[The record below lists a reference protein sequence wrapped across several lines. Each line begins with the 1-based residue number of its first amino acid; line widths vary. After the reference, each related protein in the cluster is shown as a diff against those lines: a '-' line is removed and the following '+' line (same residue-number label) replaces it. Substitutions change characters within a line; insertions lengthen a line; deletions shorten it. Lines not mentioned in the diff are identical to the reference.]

1 MSNIAPNS
9 RFKFDI
15 NKHILRQDI
24 LFLEPG
30 AHILL
35 KWTKTLQDSA
45 AHHFV
50 QIPAL
55 NNKILCPVLAIKHL
69 LKSRN
74 IPPSGPLFAHNYP
87 PFHPV
92 IDTTIR
98 DGLRKVLTH
107 IGIPLVGHGFHTF
120 RRSGATLAY
129 DNNIQQTHY
138 GTWFMEE
145 RCSVDLSPERVPGS
159 FHYTHNFCGYNTFF
173 SLIELGVLK
182 IFVNF

>member
-1 MSNIAPNS
+1 MSNIAPHS

-15 NKHILRQDI
+15 TKHILRQDV

-45 AHHFV
+45 AHNIV

-55 NNKILCPVLAIKHL
+55 KNKILCPVLAIKHL

-74 IPPSGPLFAHNYP
+74 IPPSDPLFAHNYS

-129 DNNIQQTHY
+129 NNNIQLQHIMAHGLWRSAAVWTY
-138 GTWFMEE
+138 LQNASLTLGET
-145 RCSVDLSPERVPGS
+145 RS
-159 FHYTHNFCGYNTFF
+159 FQE
-173 SLIELGVLK
+173 LICQHCQGV
-182 IFVNF
+182 VRDSTY

>member
-1 MSNIAPNS
+1 MEQVPINERYWTFLLAFFAFLRMSNIAPHS

-15 NKHILRQDI
+15 NKHILRQDV

-30 AHILL
+30 THILL

-45 AHHFV
+45 THHV
-50 QIPAL
+50 LQIPAL
-55 NNKILCPVLAIKHL
+55 NNKTLCPVLAIKHL

-74 IPPSGPLFAHNYP
+74 IPPPGPLFAHNYP

-107 IGIPLVGHGFHTF
+107 IGIPLVITI
-120 RRSGATLAY
+120 
-129 DNNIQQTHY
+129 NN
-138 GTWFMEE
+138 
-145 RCSVDLSPERVPGS
+145 R
-159 FHYTHNFCGYNTFF
+159 
-173 SLIELGVLK
+173 
-182 IFVNF
+182 